1 MLSWIW
7 LGYQSFIHPLSKIW
21 LSIFI
26 LKIQRSSMSF
36 KFKFGTLEDA
46 RAYWPGLESWSLFGY
61 GHWSLIHPCS
71 KFWRCMEHVCP
82 LNPYLGFGKCRGLL
96 VLDLLIVFDL
106 GVFAGLW
113 YTNVQNFST
122 PSKEKLSCLGEHYYH
137 KILLRYGTV
146 LLLLLKLAI
155 YSQGQQ
161 KKINYSAP
169 IRDIDL
175 KFWEYAQIALT

>member
-82 LNPYLGFGKCRGLL
+82 LNPYLGFGKCWGLL

-122 PSKEKLSCLGEHYYH
+122 SSKEKLSCLGEHYYH
-137 KILLRYGTV
+137 KILL
-146 LLLLLKLAI
+146 LLHIHIHYTLYWSWPFTPKANR
-155 YSQGQQ
+155 
-161 KKINYSAP
+161 KKSITRP
-169 IRDIDL
+169 P
-175 KFWEYAQIALT
+175 